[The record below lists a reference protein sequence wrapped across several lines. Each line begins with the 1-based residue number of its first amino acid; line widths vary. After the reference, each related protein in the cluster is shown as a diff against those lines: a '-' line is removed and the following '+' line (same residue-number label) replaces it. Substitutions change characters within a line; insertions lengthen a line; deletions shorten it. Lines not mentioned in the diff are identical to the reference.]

1 MEDADAVV
9 PLRPGFDIQVRGFSR
24 NQVIEHIEVLEDQL
38 RMVTIDR
45 NEAVRLNNDLRKL
58 CEDTRRSLDES
69 ETRLK
74 RIESSDTGLP
84 AASQRVQ
91 NMLSMAEEEVQQLRD
106 QAKRQAEII
115 RGRAETEARALLND
129 AEQAASEL
137 RDECNELVTDV
148 EERRAKLQREH
159 EQKLSEQ
166 RNREYRM
173 RQDIRGEYKK
183 VLAQAQ
189 EEADALTTDT
199 RKQCSEWD
207 AETERMRLEVLE
219 EIRTKQASLEQLRTE
234 VLSAMNDAKERLDT
248 SVGQL
253 QEVEVGT
260 AEAEPTDAT
269 STDSDTD
276 SETAEATGTEAVGTE
291 VASSGAGGKDG
302 VLPEVTLPEQ
312 REDAQTYT
320 IPIEPEHTTNGAS
333 RTKPGVRQN

>member
-9 PLRPGFDIQVRGFSR
+9 PLRPGFDIQMRGFSR

-69 ETRLK
+69 ESRLK

-91 NMLSMAEEEVQQLRD
+91 NMLSMAEDEVQQLRD
-106 QAKRQAEII
+106 RAKRQAEII
-115 RGRAETEARALLND
+115 RGKAETEARALITD

-148 EERRAKLQREH
+148 EERRAELQREH

-173 RQDIRGEYKK
+173 RQGIRNEYKK

-189 EEADALTTDT
+189 EEADALVAETHQ
-199 RKQCSEWD
+199 QCSEWD
-207 AETERMRLEVLE
+207 AETERMRLEALE
-219 EIRTKQASLEQLRTE
+219 EIRAEREKLERLRSE
-234 VLSAMNDAKERLDT
+234 VLEAVNLTREKLDS
-248 SVGQL
+248 SVGLLHLGAPADGSSDGSAQDGAE
-253 QEVEVGT
+253 QDGEVET
-260 AEAEPTDAT
+260 AGIVETPDA
-269 STDSDTD
+269 DS
-276 SETAEATGTEAVGTE
+276 A
-291 VASSGAGGKDG
+291 
-302 VLPEVTLPEQ
+302 PEVTLPEQ
-312 REDAQTYT
+312 REDTRTYT
-320 IPIEPEHTTNGAS
+320 ISLNPEHTTNGAS
-333 RTKPGVRQN
+333 QASPGVRQN

>member
-9 PLRPGFDIQVRGFSR
+9 PLRPGFDIQIRGFSR

-58 CEDTRRSLDES
+58 CEDTRHSLDES
-69 ETRLK
+69 ESRLK

-106 QAKRQAEII
+106 RAKRQAEII
-115 RGRAETEARALLND
+115 RGKAETEARALLND
-129 AEQAASEL
+129 SEQAASEL

-173 RQDIRGEYKK
+173 RQDIRNEYKK

-189 EEADALTTDT
+189 EDADALIAET
-199 RKQCSEWD
+199 RKQCNEWD
-207 AETERMRLEVLE
+207 TESERIRMEALE
-219 EIRTKQASLEQLRTE
+219 EIRGERETLERLRGE
-234 VLSAMNDAKERLDT
+234 ALDAVNLARERLDE
-248 SVGQL
+248 SVHRLRSSARPEG
-253 QEVEVGT
+253 
-260 AEAEPTDAT
+260 AEQDGED
-269 STDSDTD
+269 
-276 SETAEATGTEAVGTE
+276 ETA
-291 VASSGAGGKDG
+291 GAPDADSA
-302 VLPEVTLPEQ
+302 PEVTLPEQ
-312 REDAQTYT
+312 REDARTYT
-320 IPIEPEHTTNGAS
+320 IPIAPEHAANGS
-333 RTKPGVRQN
+333 PQTSPDVRQN

>member
-9 PLRPGFDIQVRGFSR
+9 PLRPGFDIQMRGFRR

-45 NEAVRLNNDLRKL
+45 NEAVRLNTDLRKL
-58 CEDTRRSLDES
+58 CEDTRRSLDDSES
-69 ETRLK
+69 RLK

-106 QAKRQAEII
+106 RAKRQAEII
-115 RGRAETEARALLND
+115 RGKAETEAKALLTD

-137 RDECNELVTDV
+137 RDECNELVDDV

-173 RQDIRGEYKK
+173 RQDIRSEYKK

-189 EEADALTTDT
+189 EESDALITET

-207 AETERMRLEVLE
+207 AETERMRLAALE
-219 EIRTKQASLEQLRTE
+219 EIHAEREDLDQLRNE
-234 VLSAMNDAKERLDT
+234 VLDAVNQAREKLDGSVTRLRP
-248 SVGQL
+248 S
-253 QEVEVGT
+253 
-260 AEAEPTDAT
+260 
-269 STDSDTD
+269 DSG
-276 SETAEATGTEAVGTE
+276 ETAEQQYNAA
-291 VASSGAGGKDG
+291 DG
-302 VLPEVTLPEQ
+302 DGIVDADGDSAPEVTLPEQ
-312 REDAQTYT
+312 REDTRTYT
-320 IPIEPEHTTNGAS
+320 IPIAPEHTPNGAS
-333 RTKPGVRQN
+333 QTSPGVRPN